1 MYLIEEKK
9 KYREKLKNPSQEEI
23 DYRSY
28 EYALFCANLNF
39 FLPEVYKNSNT
50 IDLFKDY
57 MYYAWISTLEQY
69 NHKYLNNTIITN
81 NSKINFN
88 QQNPIIFC
96 SFHYG
101 SFRLL
106 NSYLYEQGHKIVII
120 VADDVFNKQ
129 EKDLIDNVIPMLKGT
144 ENFDF
149 IILNVTKRSSI
160 FKLKGL
166 INKGY
171 HMTVYLDGNTGI
183 KDNNQSFEKG
193 FMPISFLNKT
203 VYVRNGI
210 GKLAAL
216 LKATIVP
223 TITHRDKKENNHLT
237 FYKAIKISDFE
248 SKQEFSLKSIE
259 IVYNIFE
266 RELIHDPM
274 QWGTWIYI
282 HKWFKRGYTTSFN
295 HIDNIQNVFN
305 IDRYVFF
312 KLGTS
317 NFLFDL
323 IDYKSYP
330 IKNNLYKSIT
340 KGKLNELNS
349 DVYNEPIKKNIII

>member
-1 MYLIEEKK
+1 MYLTEEKK

-28 EYALFCANLNF
+28 EYALFCANIKKF
-39 FLPEVYKNSNT
+39 IPKIYKNSNT
-50 IDLFKDY
+50 INLFKDY

-69 NHKYLNNTIITN
+69 NHEYLINTTIVN
-81 NSKINFN
+81 NSAINFN
-88 QQNPIIFC
+88 QIEPIIFC

-106 NSYLYEQGHKIVII
+106 NSYLYELGHKIVII

-129 EKDLIDNVIPMLKGT
+129 EKDLMDNVMPMLKGT
-144 ENFDF
+144 KNSDF

-160 FKLKGL
+160 FKLKEL
-166 INKGY
+166 ISKGY

-183 KDNNQSFEKG
+183 NDNNQSFEKG
-193 FMPISFLNKT
+193 FIPISFLNKT

-223 TITHRDKKENNHLT
+223 SITHRDKEENNHLT
-237 FYKAIKISDFE
+237 FYKAIKISDFT
-248 SKQEFSLKSIE
+248 SKQEFALKSIE
-259 IVYNIFE
+259 TVYNIFE
-266 RELIHDPM
+266 NELINDPM

-282 HKWFKRGYTTSFN
+282 HKWFKRDYTTPYNNNENPQNLFN
-295 HIDNIQNVFN
+295 T
-305 IDRYVFF
+305 DRYLFF

-330 IKNNLYKSIT
+330 IEKNIYESIIQNEIE
-340 KGKLNELNS
+340 KLNSNIYKELIN
-349 DVYNEPIKKNIII
+349 KNIII